1 MDTWSALL
9 LCHPSTKI
17 QMKEDAAFSHGVQPP
32 LYLPTFKGSVAER
45 HVENLKIIR
54 TVGAKRYIE
63 ASRELTVE
71 ETLFRQKVYNFYC
84 GPGKLPPLNLNSLEI
99 RFIGLRIGKSR
110 EFLHGSEK
118 VSFLKFDL
126 MLTTVDVIPFPFTL
140 VKYPLS
146 RPDG

>member
-1 MDTWSALL
+1 
-9 LCHPSTKI
+9 
-17 QMKEDAAFSHGVQPP
+17 MKEDAAFSYDVQPP
-32 LYLPTFKGSVAER
+32 LYLPMFKGSVAER

-63 ASRELTVE
+63 ASRELTAE

-84 GPGKLPPLNLNSLEI
+84 GPGKLPPSNPNSLKI

-118 VSFLKFDL
+118 VSFLNFDL
-126 MLTTVDVIPFPFTL
+126 MLATVDVLPFPFTL
-140 VKYPLS
+140 VKLPFESSL
-146 RPDG
+146 RVDHGI